1 MEIMKDGHDSAFI
14 DYDVMEESPAGPLLL
29 AATDR
34 GLCTVAFGGLPDAL
48 EKLQRWKGNWMP
60 QAGLRR
66 NPGRLRTVAVQLDEY
81 FIGRRKEFDLPID
94 LRGTE
99 FQRRVWTALLKVPYG
114 DTASYKDIAE
124 SIGAPKAV
132 RAVGGANNRNP
143 VPILVPCHRIIGA
156 SGQLVGYAGGLNIKT
171 TLLQLEISAETS

>member
-1 MEIMKDGHDSAFI
+1 MNDGHDSEFI
-14 DYDVMEESPAGPLLL
+14 DYDVLEESPAGPLLL
-29 AATDR
+29 AATDQ

-48 EKLQRWKGNWMP
+48 EKLRRWKMNWMP
-60 QAGLRR
+60 EAGLRR
-66 NPGRLRTVAVQLDEY
+66 NPGRLRTFAGQLDEY
-81 FIGRRKEFDLPID
+81 FAGRRKEFDLPID

-114 DTASYKDIAE
+114 ETASYKDIAE